1 MKLTR
6 MLLLCSLALAVV
18 AQVPVVI
25 ERFNSDPQLGSQAG
39 LKVENKATGRRVL
52 VVDGGLWGIDE
63 NSRVRFQLLTD
74 GSLRLY
80 NQQGQNT
87 ILLDAEN
94 GELLLRDATGAL
106 RIAATARD
114 GRIAT
119 SSGSFH

>member
-6 MLLLCSLALAVV
+6 MLLLCSLALAAV
-18 AQVPVVI
+18 AQAPVVI
-25 ERFNSDPQLGSQAG
+25 ERFNGDPHLGSQAG

-52 VVDGGLWGIDE
+52 MVDGGLWGIDE

-87 ILLDAEN
+87 ILLDAQT
-94 GELLLRDATGAL
+94 GQLLMRDTTGAL
-106 RIAATARD
+106 RIAATAWD
-114 GRIAT
+114 GKIETRE
-119 SSGSFH
+119 